1 MRVLYIFTFMYS
13 LEIWDKT
20 GTLEKELKIF
30 KELHKKHKV
39 QFTFLT
45 YGTSNDNKYK
55 LDEYGVNVVPIFEFK
70 NISKNNFANI
80 IYSIYFVLKN
90 KSDLNNCDVIKHNQL
105 NGIWLGILLKYI
117 FNIKLILR
125 TGYDSYRFSVYEKK
139 SKLKKIIYFYLTKIG
154 IYFSDLYTVTSVSDE
169 KFSKNYKIKNIN
181 LEIRRNWVE
190 NKNLNNFKQRNKY
203 KILSV
208 GRLEYQKNF
217 ETLIK
222 DFENSNFEIDIVGSG
237 SLENELVNL
246 AKNLNVKINLLGQLK
261 NEDLDAMY
269 GNYMFYISSSIFEGN
284 PKTVL
289 EAMSNG
295 CIPLLSNIENH
306 QELVEDGKTG
316 YLISNGESYIKKIQ
330 EIIDD
335 KNQLIKIGQKAKT
348 YVQKNN
354 EIYKL
359 IDEIYSDFLL
369 LTK

>member
-30 KELHKKHKV
+30 KELNKKHKIK
-39 QFTFLT
+39 FTFLT
-45 YGTSNDNKYK
+45 YGTSNDKKYK
-55 LDEYGVNVVPIFEFK
+55 LEEYGIKVVPIFEFK

-90 KSDLNNCDVIKHNQL
+90 KSELNNCDVIKHNQL
-105 NGIWLGILLKYI
+105 NGIWLGILLKNI
-117 FNIKLILR
+117 LKIKLILR

-139 SKLKKIIYFYLTKIG
+139 SKLKKILYFYLTKLG
-154 IYFSDLYTVTSVSDE
+154 IYFSDLYTVTSVSDK
-169 KFSKNYKIKNIN
+169 KFSKNYNIKNMN
-181 LEIRRNWVE
+181 LELRRNWVE
-190 NKNLNNFKQRNKY
+190 NKSLNNFNQRNKY

-217 ETLIK
+217 KTLIK
-222 DFENSNFEIDIVGSG
+222 DFKNSSFELDIVGSG
-237 SLENELVNL
+237 SLENELINL

-261 NEDLDAMY
+261 NKDLDAMY
-269 GNYMFYISSSIFEGN
+269 GNYVFYISSSIFEGN

-295 CIPLLSNIENH
+295 CIPLLSDIENH
-306 QELVEDGKTG
+306 QELVENGKSG
-316 YLISNGESYIKKIQ
+316 YLIPNGQSFIKKIQ

-335 KNQLIKIGQKAKT
+335 KDLLNKIGENAKT

-354 EIYKL
+354 EIYEL
-359 IDEIYSDFLL
+359 IDEIYNDFLL